1 MLTARELSQA
11 GLSVTLLERQRT
23 GRESSWAGGGIV
35 SPLYPWRYPDP
46 VTRLAR
52 WSQERYQALSESL
65 AGSTG
70 IDPQWT
76 RSGLLI
82 LAPDEQAAAS
92 RWAGEQGIP
101 LQIVPPQE
109 IGRIEPALRAT
120 GEPGIWLPGVAQ
132 VRNPRLAKALRQDLL
147 QRGVDIREECPA
159 RRLIHSRGRIEG
171 VDSNGEILKSDRVI
185 VCAGAWSGSL
195 AAAAG
200 IGLPVEPVLG
210 QMILFRARPGLLT
223 RITLRQDRYA
233 IPRRDGRIL
242 FGSTLERQGFG
253 KRTTSH
259 AREELS
265 AIARSLFP
273 LLKEFPVEHHWAGL
287 RPGSP
292 RGIPFVTPVDGVAG
306 LFLQAGH
313 FRNGVVLGPASAR
326 LMADLVLD
334 RPPIVPPGPYGLAT
348 AQGPDRLNS

>member
-82 LAPDEQAAAS
+82 LAPDEQAAAD

-120 GEPGIWLPGVAQ
+120 GEPGIWLPTAGQGPQAGSVAT
-132 VRNPRLAKALRQDLL
+132 
-147 QRGVDIREECPA
+147 
-159 RRLIHSRGRIEG
+159 RGRYPG
-171 VDSNGEILKSDRVI
+171 GM
-185 VCAGAWSGSL
+185 
-195 AAAAG
+195 
-200 IGLPVEPVLG
+200 PG
-210 QMILFRARPGLLT
+210 Q
-223 RITLRQDRYA
+223 
-233 IPRRDGRIL
+233 
-242 FGSTLERQGFG
+242 
-253 KRTTSH
+253 
-259 AREELS
+259 
-265 AIARSLFP
+265 
-273 LLKEFPVEHHWAGL
+273 
-287 RPGSP
+287 SP
-292 RGIPFVTPVDGVAG
+292 APFA
-306 LFLQAGH
+306 
-313 FRNGVVLGPASAR
+313 
-326 LMADLVLD
+326 
-334 RPPIVPPGPYGLAT
+334 GPY
-348 AQGPDRLNS
+348 